1 MNGGPKA
8 RDTVTR
14 RAGLLQRVSIA
25 RARIVTLAT
34 FCAEAL

>member
-1 MNGGPKA
+1 MMAARKA

-14 RAGLLQRVSIA
+14 RANLLRRVSIG